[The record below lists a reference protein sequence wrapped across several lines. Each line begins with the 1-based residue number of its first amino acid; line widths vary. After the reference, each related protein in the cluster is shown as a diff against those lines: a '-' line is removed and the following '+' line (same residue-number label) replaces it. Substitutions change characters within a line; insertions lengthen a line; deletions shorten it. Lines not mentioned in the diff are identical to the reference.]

1 MVHTSVGHNG
11 WNVAG
16 QNSLLVKLPAGI
28 NRKFCALFGVA
39 GVALRCVRRMR
50 VSHGGNVFVAG
61 QGPIGHFVAQ
71 MARAAGAKV
80 TVTDRL
86 QNRLDMAKKN
96 GVHITWNIDDKETE
110 AHLIEGGPYNIRL

>member
-1 MVHTSVGHNG
+1 
-11 WNVAG
+11 
-16 QNSLLVKLPAGI
+16 
-28 NRKFCALFGVA
+28 
-39 GVALRCVRRMR
+39 
-50 VSHGGNVFVAG
+50 
-61 QGPIGHFVAQ
+61 

-96 GVHITWNIDDKETE
+96 GVHITRNIDDKETE